1 MSIAHKIDTMKC
13 LIDRGQAYA
22 VRMDQILLALDDYRG
37 SIGHQVGR
45 VARGDGHGPPGSSP
59 RSRSPK
65 RSNGRKVRKNLD
77 DLTECISR
85 LEGRP
90 SRPLG
95 ERIDAYHA
103 RVKRCASRKEQTLHT
118 LELALELYA
127 EADTD
132 LQNAMKELISLTSES
147 SSENE
152 DAQMPTTKVGTN

>member
-1 MSIAHKIDTMKC
+1 MSIAHKIDKMKC
-13 LIDRGQAYA
+13 LIDRAQDYT
-22 VRMDQILLALDDYRG
+22 VRLDQILLALDDYRG
-37 SIGHQVGR
+37 SIGHQVGG
-45 VARGDGHGPPGSSP
+45 VARGHGPPGSSP

-65 RSNGRKVRKNLD
+65 RSNGRKVRNTLE
-77 DLTECISR
+77 DLTESILR

-90 SRPLG
+90 SRPSCPP
-95 ERIDAYHA
+95 HA
-103 RVKRCASRKEQTLHT
+103 WVKRCESRKEQTLHM

-132 LQNAMKELISLTSES
+132 LQNAVKELISLTSES